1 MNVRRKGFAMRY
13 ARAEGAPYT
22 PIYFLSSLG
31 AGGLAISFFMYLM
44 WMTPH
49 KGQPIPSFTTLESA
63 LASGDLATQALII
76 AAALGIVVFAY
87 LHVRTLLW
95 NVREYFAWKQ
105 TPGYETFLKSNNQS
119 RLTAIPLAFAMSINV
134 GFIIGAVFVPG
145 LWEIAEYL
153 FPAALAAFAV
163 TGYFALKFF
172 GGFFT
177 RVLTEGGFDC
187 ARNNSFGQ
195 LLSAFSLAMVGVGFS
210 SAAAMSH
217 VKLTSA
223 IAFMGSVFFLVAAI
237 LLGAIFLV
245 MGFRA
250 MMEHSAE
257 RETTPTLWIIIPFIT
272 VIGIAFYRLNKGLDH
287 NFGVEFSAGSAFSLL
302 IILFSIQ
309 LVFGLLGYM
318 VMRRFG
324 YFEHFVSG
332 EGRSPGAYALIC
344 PGVALFVFGNFVI
357 NAGLVQIGILE
368 TFSIAWFV
376 LYAPLLYLQVKTI
389 AVYFRLNGKM
399 LGNHPAHPAS
409 ALPAE

>member
-1 MNVRRKGFAMRY
+1 MRY
-13 ARAEGAPYT
+13 ARAEGASYS

-31 AGGLAISFFMYLM
+31 AGGLAVSFFMYLM

-49 KGQPIPSFTTLESA
+49 KGQPIPSFSTLSA
-63 LASGDLATQALII
+63 AVQSGDVFLQAVIALGVIGI
-76 AAALGIVVFAY
+76 AAFTF

-95 NVREYFAWKQ
+95 NVREYFAWKK
-105 TPGYETFLKSNNQS
+105 TPGYQAFLKSNNQS
-119 RLTAIPLAFAMSINV
+119 QLTAMPLAFAMSINV
-134 GFIIGAVFVPG
+134 GFIVGAVFVPG

-153 FPAALAAFAV
+153 FPAALLAFAA

-187 ARNNSFGQ
+187 TRNNSFGQ

-210 SAAAMSH
+210 AAAAMSH

-223 IAFMGSVFFLVAAI
+223 IGFMGSTLYLSAAVI
-237 LLGAIFLV
+237 LGAIFLV
-245 MGFRA
+245 MGFRS

-272 VIGIAFYRLNKGLDH
+272 VVGIAVYRLNKALEH
-287 NFGVEFSAGSAFSLL
+287 NFGVEFSAGSAFALL
-302 IILFSIQ
+302 TVLFSIQ

-318 VMRRFG
+318 VMKRFG
-324 YFEHFVSG
+324 YFEHFVTG
-332 EGRSPGAYALIC
+332 EGRSPGSYALIC
-344 PGVALFVFGNFVI
+344 PGVALFVFANFVI
-357 NAGLVQIGILE
+357 NAGLVQIGVIDK
-368 TFSIAWFV
+368 FSIAWFV
-376 LYAPLLYLQVKTI
+376 LYVPLVYLQAKTI

-399 LGNHPAHPAS
+399 LGNRPAS
-409 ALPAE
+409 PATPLAA

>member
-1 MNVRRKGFAMRY
+1 MRY

-31 AGGLAISFFMYLM
+31 AGGLAVSFFMYLM

-49 KGQPIPSFTTLESA
+49 QGQPIPSFTTLQA
-63 LASGDLATQALII
+63 AFATGSMEMQALI
-76 AAALGIVVFAY
+76 AAAVLAIAVFTY
-87 LHVRTLLW
+87 LHVRILIW
-95 NVREYFAWKQ
+95 NVREYFAWKG
-105 TPGYETFLKSNNQS
+105 TAGYQAFLKSNNQS
-119 RLTAIPLAFAMSINV
+119 QLTAIPLAFAMSINV
-134 GFIIGAVFVPG
+134 GFIVGAVFVPG

-153 FPAALAAFAV
+153 FPAALVAFGV
-163 TGYFALKFF
+163 TGFFALSFF

-187 ARNNSFGQ
+187 SRNNSFGQ
-195 LLSAFSLAMVGVGFS
+195 LLAAFSLAMTGVGFS
-210 SAAAMSH
+210 AAAAMSH

-223 IAFMGSVFFLVAAI
+223 IAFMGSVFFLVAAV

-272 VIGIAFYRLNKGLDH
+272 VVGIAVYRLNKGLEH

-302 IILFSIQ
+302 TILFSIQ

-318 VMRRFG
+318 VMKRFG
-324 YFEHFVSG
+324 YFEHFISG

-357 NAGLVQIGILE
+357 NAGLIPVGVLDKY
-368 TFSIAWFV
+368 SIAWFV
-376 LYAPLLYLQVKTI
+376 LYAPLVYLQMKTI

-399 LGNHPAHPAS
+399 LGNRPMTPPS
-409 ALPAE
+409 AIPAE

>member
-1 MNVRRKGFAMRY
+1 MRY

-31 AGGLAISFFMYLM
+31 AGGLAVSFFMYLM

-49 KGQPIPSFTTLESA
+49 AGQPIPSFTTLQA
-63 LASGDLATQALII
+63 AIAGGGMMTRALI
-76 AAALGIVVFAY
+76 AVSVLGIIVFTY
-87 LHVRTLLW
+87 LHVRTMLW
-95 NVREYFAWKQ
+95 NVQEYFSWKK
-105 TPGYETFLKSNNQS
+105 TPGYQAFLKSNNQS
-119 RLTAIPLAFAMSINV
+119 QLTAMPLAFAMSINV
-134 GFIIGAVFVPG
+134 GFIVGAVFVPG

-172 GGFFT
+172 GSFFT

-223 IAFMGSVFFLVAAI
+223 IAFMGSAFFLVAAI

-272 VIGIAFYRLNKGLDH
+272 VVGIALYRLNKGLDH
-287 NFGVEFSAGSAFSLL
+287 NFGVEFSDGSAFSLL
-302 IILFSIQ
+302 TILFSIQ
-309 LVFGLLGYM
+309 LVFGLLGFM
-318 VMRRFG
+318 VMKRFG
-324 YFEHFVSG
+324 YFEHYVSG
-332 EGRSPGAYALIC
+332 EGRSPGSYALIC

-357 NAGLVQIGILE
+357 NAALVPIGLLE

-376 LYAPLLYLQVKTI
+376 LYAPLVYLQIKTV

-399 LGNHPAHPAS
+399 LGNQPMRPATPA
-409 ALPAE
+409 PAQ